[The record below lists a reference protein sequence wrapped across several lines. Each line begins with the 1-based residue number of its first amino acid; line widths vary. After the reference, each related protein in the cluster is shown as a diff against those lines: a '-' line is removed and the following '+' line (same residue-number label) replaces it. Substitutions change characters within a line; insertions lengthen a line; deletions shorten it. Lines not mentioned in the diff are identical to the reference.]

1 MLMNLE
7 PYYFPIAIS
16 LHVLAAVI
24 WVGGMF
30 FAYMALRP
38 VAANLLEPAVRL
50 SLWARTLTRFFI
62 WIWLAV
68 IIIPVSGY
76 WMIFSAFNGFAGV
89 AWYVHIMQALGIIM
103 ILIFLHVFFAPF
115 KRLRR
120 AVNEEN
126 YQEGGKSLAQIRKLV
141 GLNLLIGLLTIITA
155 VGLEHIVI

>member
-1 MLMNLE
+1 MNLE
-7 PYYFPIAIS
+7 PYYFPIAMS
-16 LHVLAAVI
+16 LHVLSAVV

-50 SLWARTLTRFFI
+50 ALWSRTLTRFFI
-62 WIWLAV
+62 WVWLTI

-89 AWYVHIMQALGIIM
+89 AWYVHVMQGLGIIM

-115 KRLRR
+115 MRLRR
-120 AVNEEN
+120 AINEEN
-126 YQEGGKSLAQIRKLV
+126 YQEGGKNLVQIRKLV
-141 GLNLLIGLLTIITA
+141 GINLLLGLLTIITA
-155 VGLEHIVI
+155 VGLEHIPL

>member
-1 MLMNLE
+1 MNIE
-7 PYYFPIAIS
+7 PYYFMIAVS
-16 LHVLAAVI
+16 LHVLAAVV

-38 VAANLLEPAVRL
+38 VAAKLLEPAVRL
-50 SLWARTLTRFFI
+50 SLWSRTLTRFFI
-62 WIWLAV
+62 WVWLAI
-68 IIIPVSGY
+68 IIIPVTGY
-76 WMIFSAFNGFAGV
+76 WIIFSQFGGFAGV
-89 AWYVHIMQALGIIM
+89 AWYIHVMQALGIIM

-141 GLNLLIGLLTIITA
+141 GINLLIGLLTIIA
-155 VGLEHIVI
+155 AIGLEHMPI

>member
-1 MLMNLE
+1 MNLE
-7 PYYFPIAIS
+7 TYYFPIAIS

-38 VAANLLEPAVRL
+38 VAAKLLEPAVRL
-50 SLWARTLTRFFI
+50 SLWVRTLTRFFI
-62 WIWLAV
+62 WVWLAV
-68 IIIPVSGY
+68 IIVPVSGY

-89 AWYVHIMQALGIIM
+89 AWYVHVMQALGIIM

-141 GLNLLIGLLTIITA
+141 GLNLLIGLLTIVTA
-155 VGLEHIVI
+155 VGLEHVPM

>member
-1 MLMNLE
+1 MNLE
-7 PYYFPIAIS
+7 PYYFAIAIS

-38 VAANLLEPAVRL
+38 VAAKLLEPAVRL
-50 SLWARTLTRFFI
+50 SLWARSLSRFFF
-62 WIWLAV
+62 WVWLAV
-68 IIIPVSGY
+68 IIIPVTGY

-120 AVNEEN
+120 AINEEN
-126 YQEGGKSLAQIRKLV
+126 YQEGGKSLGQIRKLV
-141 GLNLLIGLLTIITA
+141 GLNLLIGLIVIIVA
-155 VGLEHIVI
+155 VGLEHLPV

>member
-1 MLMNLE
+1 MDIE
-7 PYYFPIAIS
+7 PYYFSIAVT
-16 LHVLAAVI
+16 LHVLAAVV

-38 VAANLLEPAVRL
+38 VAAKLLEPAVRL
-50 SLWARTLTRFFI
+50 ALWSRTLTHFFI
-62 WIWLAV
+62 WVWLAI
-68 IIIPVSGY
+68 IIIPLTGY

-141 GLNLLIGLLTIITA
+141 GINLLIGLLTIITA
-155 VGLEHIVI
+155 IGLEHLPM

>member
-1 MLMNLE
+1 MNLE
-7 PYYFPIAIS
+7 PYHFTIAIS

-50 SLWARTLTRFFI
+50 ALWSRTLNRFFV
-62 WIWLAV
+62 WVWLAV
-68 IIIPVSGY
+68 IIIPVTGY

-103 ILIFLHVFFAPF
+103 ILIFLHVFFASF
-115 KRLRR
+115 KKLRR

-141 GLNLLIGLLTIITA
+141 GLNLLIGLITIFTA
-155 VGLEHIVI
+155 IGLEHIPL